1 MTASPPAAWSRLLDG
16 AELTRTVRRLA
27 HEVRERHPGLTG
39 VVLAAVRDGGVPLAC
54 RVRDQLAALGEPE
67 PTLLALD
74 VRDYR
79 DDRPRPARPAAGALS
94 QVPRVSTG
102 GALAQVSVEAATVVL
117 VDDVIHTGRTLRAA
131 LDLLADHGRPA
142 AVEPLVLIDR
152 GRRELPLRA
161 TYVGRNLPVAPG
173 AWVEVVWES
182 SGTGAWLVGRG
193 KTHDPGA
200 DGLEALP
207 VRRTASAPRGEG
219 GG

>member
-1 MTASPPAAWSRLLDG
+1 MTASPPAAWTRLLDG
-16 AELTRTVRRLA
+16 AELARTVRRLA
-27 HEVRERHPGLTG
+27 HEVRERHPGLPG

-173 AWVEVVWES
+173 AWVEVVWDP
-182 SGTGAWLVGRG
+182 SGTGAWLVG
-193 KTHDPGA
+193 
-200 DGLEALP
+200 E
-207 VRRTASAPRGEG
+207 VSG
-219 GG
+219 G

>member
-161 TYVGRNLPVAPG
+161 TYVGRNLPVAAG
-173 AWVEVVWES
+173 AWVEVVWEP